1 MAENVFQEQA
11 TPQQPSSEMKNDPLT
26 EYVEELAA
34 EEKGKEDDSVGF
46 DTQGHNHRPSQAS
59 QQQIYEE

>member
-1 MAENVFQEQA
+1 MAENVFQEQTA
-11 TPQQPSSEMKNDPLT
+11 PQQPSSEMKNDPLT

-46 DTQGHNHRPSQAS
+46 DTQGHNHRPS
-59 QQQIYEE
+59 